1 MGMRSDAI
9 RSLAQAYH
17 LTLAVAAGLCA
28 RHCWGID
35 RFASHGMA
43 WAWPEFLGTST
54 CGGSGGFDLDPPFRL
69 RSIFVDF
76 FFLSSPAILRI
87 GRTSKWVRALD
98 PSACLSICLPCVL
111 ASILCIAVC
120 ILQCIVAVCILQR
133 RQVSSRILGQLW
145 RSIWPRTYGKVFV
158 IAWRQ
163 AARPLPRQPKA
174 ASEAGKHRAAQLRHA
189 MPLSKEQGPH
199 SGTD

>member
-163 AARPLPRQPKA
+163 AVRRLVPCRGNPKQRARLASTAPR
-174 ASEAGKHRAAQLRHA
+174 SCA
-189 MPLSKEQGPH
+189 MPCL
-199 SGTD
+199 